1 MPARKSTPNPA
12 TVRAGRFALAVRK
25 ALAAT
30 EDDAE
35 PSDAAARTLLL
46 IVSGAL
52 DGAARSGNPYAVAA
66 LAGRALETLRELRL
80 TPASRGPSTDVS
92 PLAALL
98 DKLSE
103 PEVRH
108 TATY

>member
-1 MPARKSTPNPA
+1 MPARKSTPDPTA
-12 TVRAGRFALAVRK
+12 ARAGRFALAVRK

-30 EDDAE
+30 EADAE
-35 PSDAAARTLLL
+35 PGDAAARMLLL
-46 IVSGAL
+46 IVSGSL

-80 TPASRGPSTDVS
+80 TPASRGPSNDAS

-103 PEVRH
+103 PEVCH
-108 TATY
+108 TTEY

>member
-1 MPARKSTPNPA
+1 MPARKSTPTPA
-12 TVRAGRFALAVRK
+12 STRAGKFGAAARK

-30 EDDAE
+30 EADAE
-35 PSDAAARTLLL
+35 PGDEAARTLLL

-66 LAGRALETLRELRL
+66 LAGRALEALRELRL
-80 TPASRGPSTDVS
+80 TPASRGPSTDAS

-103 PEVRH
+103 PQVCHRTE
-108 TATY
+108 Y